1 MAISQLGYLGIGVR
15 KVEDWIDFANDVIG
29 FEVSET
35 AEDGTV
41 YLRMDENHHRIA
53 LHPGGDDDITYVG
66 LQTANREEFEKT
78 KESLFATGVEFAQAS
93 EAEIANRMVRDMI
106 KFNVSG
112 VPLEV
117 YYGPKVLFEK
127 PFLPS
132 ARISGFRTGELGM
145 GHIGVA
151 ADDADEIMRVLRD
164 GLGFKTSDSLGGIE
178 RFFHCN
184 GREHT
189 FVVGRAGSGDVK
201 RIGHFMV
208 ELNSMDDVGSCL
220 DRVEDRGIEIKYRLG
235 KHTNDHMISF
245 YMHTPSGFLM
255 EYGWNGRLVNDE
267 NWQVNIYDRA
277 SIWGHRP
284 PGDQSLE
291 QAAAPASR

>member
-1 MAISQLGYLGIGVR
+1 MDSASRPAI
-15 KVEDWIDFANDVIG
+15 
-29 FEVSET
+29 
-35 AEDGTV
+35 
-41 YLRMDENHHRIA
+41 
-53 LHPGGDDDITYVG
+53 
-66 LQTANREEFEKT
+66 
-78 KESLFATGVEFAQAS
+78 
-93 EAEIANRMVRDMI
+93 
-106 KFNVSG
+106 
-112 VPLEV
+112 
-117 YYGPKVLFEK
+117 
-127 PFLPS
+127 
-132 ARISGFRTGELGM
+132 
-145 GHIGVA
+145 
-151 ADDADEIMRVLRD
+151 
-164 GLGFKTSDSLGGIE
+164 SLGGIE

-284 PGDQSLE
+284 PDDQSLE